1 MTKLLT
7 PRVFDKSAIGA
18 TTAGKEL
25 DEFINYVTDFI
36 DNASR
41 IFRNGSNV
49 ADNFDQRIFTLA
61 ITTNEITKVNLG
73 RTPVGL
79 LLIQSPLFLSSGA
92 LAESITGFQWSM
104 VNSTLADLKFSSANN
119 VKMTVKI
126 LVIYS

>member
-7 PRVFDKSAIGA
+7 PRLFDKSAIGA
-18 TTAGKEL
+18 TAAGKEL

-49 ADNFDQRIFTLA
+49 ADNFDQRILTLT

-73 RTPVGL
+73 RTPIGL
-79 LLIQSPLFLSSGA
+79 LLIQTPLYLSNGA
-92 LAESITGFQWSM
+92 ATESITGFQWSM
-104 VNSTLADLKFSSANN
+104 VNATLADLKFSSGNN